1 MGIPPHI
8 GSQLSQRRY
17 RSPGRA
23 LPRAIGWS
31 QGSSQCCGQ
40 QPQEGVEAEDYT
52 QGEVYLNGN
61 PLLPGDT
68 LLHQTQPDVNDIE
81 DHGDDVGDDHEG
93 DEEPARHVG
102 PRRDPLRPVLDLSDK

>member
-1 MGIPPHI
+1 M
-8 GSQLSQRRY
+8 
-17 RSPGRA
+17 PGKLPVAEEEGGQSEDVHHRGQGEEPGGEA
-23 LPRAIGWS
+23 LR
-31 QGSSQCCGQ
+31 GQ
-40 QPQEGVEAEDYT
+40 QPQEGVEAEDYA

-68 LLHQTQPDVNDIE
+68 LLHQTHPNVNDIE